1 MSPAAAELQIE
12 RSGRGAPLVFWHGWA
27 MNLRVF
33 DALRADLAADFLT
46 QAVDL
51 PGHGRSPWHATGGA
65 GDARAATLAA
75 LDTLLDP
82 LLPTLPAGATLV
94 GWSLGGQLAL
104 RAALRAPERVARLV
118 LIATTPRFRRAPDWP
133 YGVDDVL
140 LTQMR
145 ARLASDYAGTI
156 SDFLELQ
163 LRGSRDA
170 GTLLQALR
178 AALRA
183 QGEAQPAALLTG
195 LDALANSDLRSFLP
209 QIHQPLLAVGGQYD
223 RITPP
228 QGVAALAAM
237 VTGGRYYQFAR
248 AAHAPF
254 LSHAAEFAVLLR
266 AFIADHAVP

>member
-1 MSPAAAELQIE
+1 LSKAAAGLNVEH
-12 RSGRGAPLVFWHGWA
+12 SGRGGPLVFWHGWG

-33 DALRADLAADFLT
+33 DALRADLAADYLT

-51 PGHGRSPWHATGGA
+51 PGHGRSPWPPDSDVA
-65 GDARAATLAA
+65 DARGEPLGA
-75 LDTLLDP
+75 LDRLVAP
-82 LLPTLPAGATLV
+82 LLPTLPAHSTLV

-104 RAALRAPERVARLV
+104 RAALLAPERVARLV

-133 YGVDDVL
+133 YGVDDAL
-140 LTQMR
+140 LAQMR

-156 SDFLELQ
+156 SEFLELQ

-170 GTLLQALR
+170 AALLRALR
-178 AALRA
+178 AALRT
-183 QGEAQPAALLTG
+183 QGDAVPAALLTG
-195 LDALANSDLRSFLP
+195 LDALAHSDLRTLLP

-237 VTGGRYYQFAR
+237 VRGGRYHQYAR

-254 LSHAAEFAVLLR
+254 LSHAAEFAALLR
-266 AFIADHAVP
+266 GFIAGSATP